1 MGVPTG
7 GSTRV
12 TETGQQPGGHTG
24 GTPGEP
30 ATGTGPRGPSRGAA
44 PGGPAGRAT
53 VPAESAEAAPEGP
66 GERAGPGAG
75 SASAARA
82 AAGTPGGARR
92 GAGVATGGP
101 AGVAAGGPAGAG
113 TPGGPGVPASAAR
126 AGAGTPG
133 GSRQVPGAD
142 TATGGPAAEG
152 LAGAATPEGTG
163 PAAAGTRPDGPVAGR
178 SAGGAAA
185 AGSVPP
191 DGPHGA
197 EPAGPAAYSVP
208 EAGEPDAPLA
218 EEAYAAARVRLLGA
232 EGGAAR
238 RAALAR
244 ATDRWLAGLL
254 HGATGGGAPGAN
266 GPDSAREREPG
277 PSGGVPGPLSPDSDG
292 AHHGGGDV
300 RGTRGTRGARDARR
314 TLAPGDVRGLRRTRG
329 VALVAVGGYG
339 RGELSPRSDLDL
351 LLLHDGSL
359 KPAALAALA
368 DRLWYPVW
376 DMGLALDH
384 SVRTPAEALKTAGD
398 DLKVTLG
405 LLDARH
411 VAGDAAL
418 TSALRTAVFAD
429 WRNRAARR
437 LPELREL
444 GRERAERHGE
454 LQFLLEPDLKEA
466 RGGLRDATALRA
478 VAASWLADA
487 PREGLDRARARL
499 LDTRD
504 VLHLTTG
511 RATDRLALQ
520 EQDQVAA
527 ALGLL
532 DADTLL
538 REVYEAARTLAYAT
552 DVTWREVDRVLR
564 ARGGRRGAAR
574 LRSLIGSGQ
583 RGPAA
588 RTPLADGV
596 VEQDGEVVLA
606 RTARPA
612 RDPVLPLR
620 AAAAAAQAGLPL
632 SLHAVRLLAAQ
643 APPLPVPWPDEAREQ
658 LVTLLGA
665 GEATVPV
672 WESLEAEGFITRL
685 LPDWERVRCRPQRN
699 AVHRWT
705 VDRHLVESAVRAA
718 ALTRRVGRPDLLL
731 VAALLHD
738 IGKGWPDGPG
748 GHSATGET
756 IARDMARRIGFPPA
770 DADVLAA
777 LVRHHL
783 LLVETATR
791 RDLDD
796 PATVRLVADAVG
808 DRGTLE
814 LLHALTEAD
823 ALATGPAAWSA
834 WRASLVADLARRVDA
849 ALAGGPAGPAAGE
862 RPGRTPGAAEE
873 RLAVEAWRTRAPA
886 LTMRAR
892 TEQPPPAAGEP
903 AAAGAAAREASGA
916 AGTEQGGTLPLGVEL
931 LVAVPDRPDALAAL
945 AGVLA
950 LHRLTVR
957 TAELRPLRL
966 PPGVAD
972 ESAVPATEAGAP
984 DTANTTAPAAPAPG
998 SPAPDRSE
1006 PAADGPDGPDDAAV
1020 PHVLLLT
1027 WRVAAEFGSLPA
1039 ADRLRADLVRVLD
1052 GTLDVPARLAERE
1065 KAYRP
1070 RRRAAPA
1077 PPPRVAVAHGSS
1089 RFATVIEVRAQDAP
1103 GLLHR
1108 IGRALEAPGVRVR
1121 GAYVS
1126 TLGANAVDAFYVTD
1140 PAGRPLADRDAEEL
1154 ARRLQSALV

>member
-1 MGVPTG
+1 MP
-7 GSTRV
+7 
-12 TETGQQPGGHTG
+12 
-24 GTPGEP
+24 
-30 ATGTGPRGPSRGAA
+30 
-44 PGGPAGRAT
+44 
-53 VPAESAEAAPEGP
+53 
-66 GERAGPGAG
+66 
-75 SASAARA
+75 ASAAQA
-82 AAGTPGGARR
+82 VAGTRGGSRR
-92 GAGVATGGP
+92 GAGADVETGGP
-101 AGVAAGGPAGAG
+101 ASVAAMGPAGAG
-113 TPGGPGVPASAAR
+113 TPGGPGVPASAAQAAAGTAGGAR
-126 AGAGTPG
+126 RGAGAD
-133 GSRQVPGAD
+133 V
-142 TATGGPAAEG
+142 ATGGP
-152 LAGAATPEGTG
+152 TG
-163 PAAAGTRPDGPVAGR
+163 PAAGGPVGAGAPGGPGPGPATGGAPP
-178 SAGGAAA
+178 AGG
-185 AGSVPP
+185 
-191 DGPHGA
+191 
-197 EPAGPAAYSVP
+197 AAYSVP
-208 EAGEPDAPLA
+208 EGGDPDAPLA

-254 HGATGGGAPGAN
+254 HGATGAAPGAN
-266 GPDSAREREPG
+266 GPGSAREREPG
-277 PSGGVPGPLSPDSDG
+277 PSRGVGGPLSPAGDGGPPGRGPADGPPGRGAPRGDG
-292 AHHGGGDV
+292 AHHESGDARGATDS
-300 RGTRGTRGARDARR
+300 RGTRGTRDSHDSRGTRGTRDSRGTRDVRR
-314 TLAPGDVRGLRRTRG
+314 TLAPGDVRGPRGTRG

-849 ALAGGPAGPAAGE
+849 ALAGGPAGAAAGE
-862 RPGRTPGAAEE
+862 RTGRTPGAAEE

-892 TEQPPPAAGEP
+892 TEQPPPAA
-903 AAAGAAAREASGA
+903 AGAAAGDASGA

-972 ESAVPATEAGAP
+972 ESAAPATEAAR
-984 DTANTTAPAAPAPG
+984 DTANTATP
-998 SPAPDRSE
+998 
-1006 PAADGPDGPDDAAV
+1006 DGPATDAGNPTTDGPDDAAV

-1077 PPPRVAVAHGSS
+1077 PPPRVAVAPGSS

-1140 PAGRPLADRDAEEL
+1140 PAGRPLADHDAEEL